1 MGRAS
6 MQAWLVC
13 MLVLGGC
20 SGGPEKASTSAAG
33 STPYSQVL
41 GDRDYSS
48 ALPPMQ
54 QLAPRVYQIFVDFEG
69 P

>member
-6 MQAWLVC
+6 MRPWLVC
-13 MLVLGGC
+13 MLVLGGW
-20 SGGPEKASTSAAG
+20 GRPEKASTPAAG

-48 ALPPMQ
+48 ALPAMQ
-54 QLAPRVYQIFVDFEG
+54 QLAPRVYQIFVDFG
-69 P
+69 GS